1 MDLKPGEIVAIVVAL
16 AIPIAVF
23 AVVFTPGAL
32 GVVLGV
38 VLDER
43 YRGWIFFGG
52 AAVTFAVLAF
62 RVYRRIRPRK
72 PPADKPHASPTHMP
86 KV

>member
-1 MDLKPGEIVAIVVAL
+1 MELKPGEIAAIVIAL

-32 GVVLGV
+32 GAVLGFI
-38 VLDER
+38 LDER

-52 AAVTFAVLAF
+52 AAVAFGALAF

-72 PPADKPHASPTHMP
+72 RPEEKPRASPTHMP
-86 KV
+86 KI

>member
-1 MDLKPGEIVAIVVAL
+1 MELKPGEIVAIVIAL
-16 AIPIAVF
+16 AIPITIF

-32 GVVLGV
+32 DAVLGF

-43 YRGWIFFGG
+43 YRSWIFFGG
-52 AAVTFAVLAF
+52 AAVAFGALAF
-62 RVYRRIRPRK
+62 RIYRRIRPRK
-72 PPADKPHASPTHMP
+72 RSEEKPHASPTHMP